1 MPAVNK
7 VPASE
12 NALSISLGPGS
23 SQPWLPALS
32 QWSCTRLSVHH
43 RKNRLHPRLGLLHL
57 FLAPDHAPHHLRAVR
72 VAQVFPPPCRVVFL
86 RRLLDLHQP
95 HSLGCKYLWRTL
107 LRTLAY
113 QGARGL
119 LLTLQGSSFTS
130 CYVRVSYAFHHGATA
145 DIPNSSFPHGFYQS
159 IHFSW
164 PAHSL
169 AYPSRCLRSGTFV
182 SPPSQ

>member
-1 MPAVNK
+1 MGLVLHNH
-7 VPASE
+7 
-12 NALSISLGPGS
+12 G
-23 SQPWLPALS
+23 
-32 QWSCTRLSVHH
+32 CRLSRSGPVPDCLFTIG
-43 RKNRLHPRLGLLHL
+43 KIVYILDLVFFISFSLLIT
-57 FLAPDHAPHHLRAVR
+57 LRIIFVPR